1 MLDWKHMRPFLRIF
15 FAFFLLYGFACSRAP
30 IQGANEAM
38 RLSSQVPVPD
48 TPFISLDFLEGLK
61 AHVDFLK
68 KTKRFS
74 QLRFGDR
81 VLLKEDYLLSL
92 EYLMSLSGSYDNP
105 QDLWNAIWKDF
116 SFYEVYGQEEWG
128 KVFIT
133 SYYEPVIPGS
143 RTKKGEFTQALYSL
157 PKDLLSLDLR
167 DFSLGKKLIQAR
179 IVEKNGRK
187 YLKPY
192 HLRKDID
199 ENLVLQKKFLEIC
212 WVRPLDAF
220 IMQIQ
225 GSGVVEYKD
234 GTRIFL
240 NYAGQNGHSYTA
252 IGRYLQDIIPLE
264 EMNLH
269 RIEEHLKSLS
279 LDEMRNILNQN
290 ESYVFFSVSEKRAVT
305 YLGVQASAKH
315 TIATDARFF
324 PKGALAMLT
333 FPEPIFES
341 EESFESTQWQMRTH
355 FVMDQDVGGAI
366 RGPGRVDLFMGSGDS
381 SKRIA
386 GLMKDYG
393 RLYYIAPKEDLL
405 ARLKEEEISTSTAS
419 DDLVVEKK

>member
-1 MLDWKHMRPFLRIF
+1 MRPYLRIF

-38 RLSSQVPVPD
+38 RLSSRVPVPD
-48 TPFISLDFLEGLK
+48 TPFVSLDFLEGLK
-61 AHVDFLK
+61 SHIDFLK

-92 EYLMSLSGSYDNP
+92 EYLMSLLGSYDDP
-105 QDLWNAIWKDF
+105 RDLWNAIREDF
-116 SFYEVYGQEEWG
+116 SFYEVYGREEWG
-128 KVFIT
+128 RVFIT
-133 SYYEPVIPGS
+133 SYYEPIVSGS

-157 PKDLLSLDLR
+157 PKDLLNLNLR
-167 DFSLGKKLIQAR
+167 DFSLGKDLIHAR
-179 IVEKNGRK
+179 IVEENGRK

-192 HLRKDID
+192 YLRKDID
-199 ENLVLQKKFLEIC
+199 EGLVLQKQFLEIC

-234 GTRIFL
+234 GTRVFL
-240 NYAGQNGHSYTA
+240 NYAGQNGHPYTA
-252 IGRYLQDIIPLE
+252 IGRYLQDIIPIE
-264 EMNLH
+264 KMNLH

-279 LDEMRNILNQN
+279 LDEMRKILNQN

-305 YLGVQASAKH
+305 YLGVRASAKH

-333 FPEPIFES
+333 FLEPIFES
-341 EESFESTQWQMRTH
+341 EESFEPMQWQTRTH

-366 RGPGRVDLFMGSGDS
+366 RGPGRVDLFMGPGDS

-386 GLMKDYG
+386 GVMKDYG
-393 RLYYIAPKEDLL
+393 RLYYIAPKENLL
-405 ARLKEEEISTSTAS
+405 AKLKAKEEEISTSAAS
-419 DDLVVEKK
+419 NDLVMEKK